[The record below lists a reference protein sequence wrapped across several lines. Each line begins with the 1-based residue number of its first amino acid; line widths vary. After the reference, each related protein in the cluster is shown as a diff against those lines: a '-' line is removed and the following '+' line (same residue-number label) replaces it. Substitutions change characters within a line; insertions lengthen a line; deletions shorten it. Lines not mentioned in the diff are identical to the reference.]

1 MPDMEVEKPVV
12 GRASKTVDSEIE
24 KSENPDRSKSEDPLT
39 KPATGRLPARAFG
52 NSVADRRDLL

>member
-12 GRASKTVDSEIE
+12 GRARKPVDSEIE
-24 KSENPDRSKSEDPLT
+24 NSEEQDRAKSEDPLT
-39 KPATGRLPARAFG
+39 KPPTGRLPARASG